1 MAYGNLASKGRYGD
15 TEIRNVAGRKSH
27 VNKTEASL
35 IDALG
40 RKGEAL
46 TQALGSGTRNP
57 MTGMP
62 EYNWWKKQKKKAK
75 KWWNKK
81 VKPIGKMNV
90 PEAGIY
96 AGTGG
101 LVDVSSQGAGAVN
114 YDVFGSDQ
122 DPGTATP
129 TNDFD
134 PSSADFRQM
143 VTETGDYSQLIEGY
157 GLEAGDTQFF
167 DQPNMEQLG
176 FVGEQFDISAD
187 RISTGRDTLTEG
199 LRAATSAYDIG
210 MESAGLQAGRGI
222 TGSRQ
227 QGATARSR
235 SGLATSGTID
245 TQQRSAGKGIWQ
257 DYTQQQK
264 TLSNQM
270 TSAQSTFDIGQTSLD
285 IDTAAADLAKRRGES
300 AFWEGLESDF
310 YTMAGNL

>member
-101 LVDVSSQGAGAVN
+101 LGAV
-114 YDVFGSDQ
+114 VVKGQ
-122 DPGTATP
+122 
-129 TNDFD
+129 
-134 PSSADFRQM
+134 
-143 VTETGDYSQLIEGY
+143 EQLITMY
-157 GLEAGDTQFF
+157 LA
-167 DQPNMEQLG
+167 
-176 FVGEQFDISAD
+176 VI
-187 RISTGRDTLTEG
+187 RILVLLLLLMTLI
-199 LRAATSAYDIG
+199 LA
-210 MESAGLQAGRGI
+210 LQI
-222 TGSRQ
+222 
-227 QGATARSR
+227 
-235 SGLATSGTID
+235 
-245 TQQRSAGKGIWQ
+245 
-257 DYTQQQK
+257 
-264 TLSNQM
+264 
-270 TSAQSTFDIGQTSLD
+270 LD
-285 IDTAAADLAKRRGES
+285 K
-300 AFWEGLESDF
+300 W
-310 YTMAGNL
+310 